1 MRKALLAA
9 ALLAC
14 AFDGLAAEEL
24 RTLFHSPGER
34 QQLDRL
40 RRGEPAE
47 PAEEEAAV
55 KRAPQV
61 VNGIVKRSDGRQTVW
76 IDGQP
81 VSVSEARRL
90 LESGK
95 AQDDHRP
102 TEIKRAR

>member
-47 PAEEEAAV
+47 EEAAV

-76 IDGQP
+76 INGQP

>member
-1 MRKALLAA
+1 MRRALLAA

-24 RTLFHSPGER
+24 RTLFHSAGER
-34 QQLDRL
+34 QQLDRQ
-40 RRGEPAE
+40 RRGEPAG
-47 PAEEEAAV
+47 EEAAV
-55 KRAPQV
+55 KRAPPV

-81 VSVSEARRL
+81 VPVSEARRL
-90 LESGK
+90 LESGN

-102 TEIKRAR
+102 TELKRAR